1 MCQIASVHV
10 KCVNVPYI
18 SRIFLTYNHKHCAL
32 DMSHRCSK
40 LAPIAIFLF
49 EGKERQYCQPR
60 LLFLPSN
67 SVVTHTSTHSCVS
80 TGVSCVCPSGLVCQ
94 PSLIFVHFLS
104 LVPMVPTVH
113 VVLSPACQISK
124 TKLANA
130 QLARAL
136 HLNVQN
142 PYFLTFL
149 LRLYIS
155 FIFQVCEDY

>member
-1 MCQIASVHV
+1 MSPILAEYFWPTIISIVRWICLIDVQNWHQLQYSYLRGKRGYIASRGSSFCPQILLWHTPPPTLGCQL
-10 KCVNVPYI
+10 CVPLWLSVSAEPYFCSLFVP
-18 SRIFLTYNHKHCAL
+18 SPH
-32 DMSHRCSK
+32 
-40 LAPIAIFLF
+40 
-49 EGKERQYCQPR
+49 G
-60 LLFLPSN
+60 
-67 SVVTHTSTHSCVS
+67 
-80 TGVSCVCPSGLVCQ
+80 
-94 PSLIFVHFLS
+94 
-104 LVPMVPTVH
+104 PTVH

-155 FIFQVCEDY
+155 FIFQVCEDYWDCKKMRMS